1 MLIEFFSTTA
11 NNKQT
16 NNLTMAYYGDEEVEA
31 DYGYIFKVSGPLV
44 VAEGMVRLSIRS
56 SIYVSIR
63 LKGVTACLC

>member
-1 MLIEFFSTTA
+1 
-11 NNKQT
+11 
-16 NNLTMAYYGDEEVEA
+16 MAYYGDEEVEA